1 MVRQKLG
8 DPWYPSIPS
17 FQRSWLPEKELG
29 LLHRNLILLERTGY
43 RVLQAL
49 FCPSR
54 ALSLTSCSIPTKLGM
69 LVLLR
74 CLRRVSEQR

>member
-1 MVRQKLG
+1 M
-8 DPWYPSIPS
+8 
-17 FQRSWLPEKELG
+17 ELD
-29 LLHRNLILLERTGY
+29 LLRRNTILLERTGY
-43 RVLQAL
+43 RVLPAS

-74 CLRRVSEQR
+74 CLKRF